1 MGFVQ
6 DMIQP
11 ILRHLSGLTIIGDPT
26 LKLGLWYTT
35 TSQAYLQRTTIFDNS
50 WLSSSTADA
59 YVALRLKQVLG
70 LSEVHI
76 YEKVKDCF
84 AIVDAFGEEKL
95 TDLILHIASDK
106 SLFFNFWEKARNS
119 LAHGAFNSN
128 NGLYYMLN
136 QYRPK
141 PDADVNFLLQ
151 TSADLNLALL
161 TLWKEF
167 NDSLTSV
174 VEFKFN
180 CLSDT
185 LRLTKKQGRYYSE
198 TEGCFVVIDDAFKFS
213 SDKHKAEIQ
222 SLLSQYKT
230 GERIDIIIN
239 ENIGSIAEKNR
250 ISEDGLVRVIPQS
263 KLIETYGIEEII
275 FTKCVDKFPN
285 T

>member
-35 TSQAYLQRTTIFDNS
+35 TSQAYLQRTIIFDNS